1 MVLDP
6 KALDRLS
13 RRLSEAM
20 PESARLLQQD
30 MEKNLRALLAST
42 LERLDLVTRE
52 EFEAQKGVLE
62 RTRQKLEALER
73 QVAAMEAA
81 LDHKE
86 SKT

>member
-1 MVLDP
+1 MLDP

>member
-81 LDHKE
+81 LNHKE